1 LDETPIMGTAGNQKP
16 NTFRRDLFVALQCGA
31 FAALMGGLCCAA
43 VPLYSWFRAAEVA
56 GALPHSTRLSSVGFD
71 RDLAAALA
79 FRPLRNSVAAQLG
92 RAATVAFKVAN
103 PAGPIGAGE
112 AGCRASAQG
121 LCFEKI
127 DCLCLAP
134 QTMRHAERVVL
145 CVDPKLADDPGPH
158 DVSTI
163 TLLRTFHPARARP
176 PGSGPARLTGR
187 T

>member
-1 LDETPIMGTAGNQKP
+1 MGTAGNQKP

-43 VPLYSWFRAAEVA
+43 MPLYSWFRAAEVA

-79 FRPLRNSVAAQLG
+79 FGPPRNSVAAQLG
-92 RAATVAFKVAN
+92 QAATVAFKVAN
-103 PAGPIGAGE
+103 PAGPIGVGE
-112 AGCRASAQG
+112 AGCRASAPG

-127 DCLCLAP
+127 NCLCLAP
-134 QTMRHAERVVL
+134 QTMRHGERVVL
-145 CVDPKLADDPGPH
+145 CVDANRAVDPCPG